1 MAATLLDT
9 ARHYAE
15 AHADARGIARTPIPG
30 LNIVRAT
37 APGDLRY
44 TISRPLI
51 CLALQGKMRVTIGSR
66 DIEACASETLLLTAD
81 VPAINQVTHA
91 SVLEPY
97 VALLIDLDLAVIAN
111 LAADMDAAAPVDVA
125 RNRVGKT
132 DEEVATA
139 ALQLMR
145 LIRHPASVT
154 LLFEPLLRQLH
165 YWLLA
170 GRHGPEIQ
178 RLSTPDGAARRV
190 ARAIAVIRAEFAKSL
205 PIDRLAAVAG
215 MSSSAFHQH
224 FRTATSLTPLQFQK
238 QLRLLEARRLMLS
251 QAMTASNAAFAVGYQ
266 SASQFT
272 RDYRRMFG
280 LPPLRETAA
289 ARSRSKQ
296 GGAGAKSDGC
306 RSASRWRS
314 RSIEQT
320 HMV

>member
-9 ARHYAE
+9 ARRYAE
-15 AHADARGIARTPIPG
+15 AHADARGIARTLIPG
-30 LNIVRAT
+30 LNIIRAT
-37 APGDLRY
+37 GPGDLRY
-44 TISRPLI
+44 TISCPLI
-51 CLALQGKMRVTIGSR
+51 CLVLQGKMRVTVGSR
-66 DIEACASETLLLTAD
+66 DIEACASETLLLTPD
-81 VPAINQVTHA
+81 VPAIHRVTHA

-97 VALLIDLDLAVIAN
+97 VALLIDLDLAVIEN
-111 LAADMDAAAPVDVA
+111 LAADMDAAAPVEVV

-178 RLSTPDGAARRV
+178 RLSTPDSAARRV

-215 MSSSAFHQH
+215 MSPSAFHQH
-224 FRTATSLTPLQFQK
+224 FRSATSLTPLQFQK

-251 QAMTASNAAFAVGYQ
+251 QSMTASNAAFAVGYQ
-266 SASQFT
+266 SVSQFT
-272 RDYRRMFG
+272 REYRRMFG

-296 GGAGAKSDGC
+296 RRASTQSGVC
-306 RSASRWRS
+306 RMADHWRS
-314 RSIEQT
+314 TSIEQSNLA
-320 HMV
+320 